1 MLSGRPRSSVQVAQ
15 KRRSSGANQLDAW
28 GLYMSVFLVLRLFR
42 RTVYPDLNKLQEGV
56 ARNVATYQLN
66 VAIREREQL
75 KEQNKNA
82 EKTARE
88 VLQAHR
94 ALDKHQMQLRLR
106 KVPTGGPPHV
116 LQIVSDCF

>member
-1 MLSGRPRSSVQVAQ
+1 
-15 KRRSSGANQLDAW
+15 
-28 GLYMSVFLVLRLFR
+28 MSVFLVLRLFR

-106 KVPTGGPPHV
+106 EVPTGGPPHV